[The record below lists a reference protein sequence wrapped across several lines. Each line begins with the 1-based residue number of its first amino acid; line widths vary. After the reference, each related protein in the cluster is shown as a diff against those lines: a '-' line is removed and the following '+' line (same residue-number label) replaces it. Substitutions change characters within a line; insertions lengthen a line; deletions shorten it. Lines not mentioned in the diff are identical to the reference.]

1 MPVDGCNWILRKDK
15 KGLEM
20 NKVYVGMA
28 ADIVHPGHINII
40 KEAAKLG
47 EVTVGVLTDEA
58 IESYKRTPYMSYDQ
72 RSTVVAA
79 LKGVKEVIPQKTL
92 DYTDNLLMLKPDYV
106 VHGTDWR
113 NGVQAKT
120 RQKVIDTLSEWGGHL
135 VEPEYTSGVS
145 STEII
150 NKIKSRG
157 T

>member
-1 MPVDGCNWILRKDK
+1 MPIDGCNWIFGKDK
-15 KGLEM
+15 REQEM

-72 RSTVVAA
+72 RSAVVSA
-79 LKGVKEVIPQKTL
+79 LKGVKDVIPQKTL

-113 NGVQAKT
+113 KGVQAKT
-120 RQKVIDTLSEWGGHL
+120 RQKVIDTLAEWGGHL
-135 VEPEYTSGVS
+135 VEPEYTNGVS

-150 NKIKSRG
+150 NKIKSRA
-157 T
+157 